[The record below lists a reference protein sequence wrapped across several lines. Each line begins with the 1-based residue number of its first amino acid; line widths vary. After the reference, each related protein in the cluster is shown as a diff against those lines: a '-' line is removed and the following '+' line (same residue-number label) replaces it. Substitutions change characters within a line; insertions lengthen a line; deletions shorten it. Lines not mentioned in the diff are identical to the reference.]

1 MQLPPNAPSGN
12 YPIVS
17 RLAPSPSARMHVG
30 NLFSSLIAWLSAKQA
45 GGRVVLRIE
54 DLDRQR
60 CKTAFSDAIQRDYER
75 LGLVWDNVDVVY
87 QGDRTA
93 AYEEAFHLLKERD
106 LLYPCFCSRAD
117 LHAASAPHHGE
128 KYIYAGTCRNLTAD
142 QRAVKARKRHP
153 AWRLKV
159 DAAPQITF
167 VDRFQGRVTQILSRD
182 CGDYIV
188 RRSDGVFA
196 YQLAVVVD
204 DVYQG
209 VNEVV
214 RGADLLD
221 SSPQQ
226 IYLRSI
232 LAPNAP
238 VYSYG
243 HVPLFV
249 DREGR
254 RLSKRDGDA
263 SLDGQIARFGSIE
276 ALYGALAGA
285 TGIMSD
291 HRPISLDDLVAEA
304 DLDQLRGKTHIV
316 WE

>member
-1 MQLPPNAPSGN
+1 MVRGEGRATDCPVVG
-12 YPIVS
+12 

-30 NLFSSLIAWLSAKQA
+30 NLFSSLVAWLSAKQA

-60 CKTAFSDAIQRDYER
+60 CKPAFADAIMRDYER
-75 LGLVWDNVDVVY
+75 LGLLWDNEEVVY

-93 AYEEAFHLLKERD
+93 IYERAFAQLQDRD
-106 LLYPCFCSRAD
+106 LVYPCFCSRAD
-117 LHAASAPHHGE
+117 LHAASAPHRGE
-128 KYIYAGTCRNLTAD
+128 KYIYAGTCRNLTD
-142 QRAVKARKRHP
+142 EERTRKAQTRHP
-153 AWRLKV
+153 AWRMKV
-159 DAAPQITF
+159 DQAPVITF
-167 VDRFQGRVTQILSRD
+167 TDRFQGTVTQELARD

-188 RRSDGVFA
+188 RRSDGVYA

-204 DVYQG
+204 DANQG
-209 VNEVV
+209 VNQVV
-214 RGADLLD
+214 RGVDLLD
-221 SSPQQ
+221 SAPQQ
-226 IYLRSI
+226 MYLRSI

-238 VYSYG
+238 AYTYG

-263 SLDGQIARFGSIE
+263 NLDGQLARFGSIE

-285 TGIMSD
+285 AGIMPDS
-291 HRPISLDDLVAEA
+291 RPVTLNELLEAA
-304 DLDQLRGKTHIV
+304 DLDRLKGKTRIV
-316 WE
+316 WA